1 MLTIQNENK
10 LTGRELWGSGPDGPV
25 NWHVSGI
32 GKHMHHY
39 IIYLTRNDNGF
50 ERKVKLDRNHS
61 PKMTGYQYKL
71 QCGNEI
77 MYLDKSNIKNI
88 DIFSNQLESF
98 L

>member
-1 MLTIQNENK
+1 
-10 LTGRELWGSGPDGPV
+10 
-25 NWHVSGI
+25 VSGI
-32 GKHMHHY
+32 GKHLHHY

-50 ERKVKLDRNHS
+50 ERKVTLDRSHS

-71 QCGNEI
+71 QCGAEV
-77 MYLDKSNIKNI
+77 MYLDKSNLKSI